1 MFDLYETY
9 RELAVTFGPSGR
21 EGAVRRLLTDRLAGK
36 FDAIDTDV
44 MGNLIVHKAGPG
56 KKVMLCA
63 HMDSVGIVATFIDE
77 NGFIRFAPVGGLFHG
92 DLVNTAVRF
101 QNGVTG
107 VISIEEK
114 TPFKELTMENLYV
127 DIGAADAEQAA
138 RMVAVGDFAVY
149 AAAPVRQENCIIG
162 PFLDNRIG
170 CAALL
175 GAMEQLSNT
184 ENDLYFVFT
193 VQEEVGL
200 RGAQTAAN
208 AIAPDYAIA
217 VDVTDTGDTPEK
229 KVKMAVEMGKG
240 PAIKVM
246 DRSVICNPQVRQA
259 LETAAQQLGIA
270 AQREIMEFGGTDTGA
285 IQKSGGG
292 VLSGAVSIP
301 ARYIHSPC
309 EMAAVS
315 DAEQAARLLAHTVC
329 RVLK

>member
-1 MFDLYETY
+1 MFDLFESY
-9 RELAVTFGPSGR
+9 RELAAAFGPSGR
-21 EGAVRRLLTDRLAGK
+21 EGAVRRLLTQRLEGK
-36 FDAIDTDV
+36 FDSIETDV
-44 MGNLIVHKAGPG
+44 MGNLIVRKRGPG
-56 KKVMLCA
+56 KKILLCA

-77 NGFIRFAPVGGLFHG
+77 KGFVRFAPVGGLFHG

-101 QNGVTG
+101 QNGVVG
-107 VISIEEK
+107 VISFEEK
-114 TPFKELTMENLYV
+114 TPFKELTLDQMYV

-138 RMVAVGDFAVY
+138 RMVSVGDFAVY
-149 AAAPVRQENCIIG
+149 TAAPVRQESVIIG

-170 CAALL
+170 CAVLL
-175 GAMEQLSNT
+175 DTMEQLT
-184 ENDLYFVFT
+184 ETQNDLCFVFT
-193 VQEEVGL
+193 AQEEVGL

-229 KVKMAVEMGKG
+229 KVKMAVELGKG
-240 PAIKVM
+240 PCIKVM

-259 LETAAQQLGIA
+259 LETAAQQLGMA
-270 AQREIMEFGGTDTGA
+270 VQREIMEFGGTDTGA

-301 ARYIHSPC
+301 VRYIHSPC
-309 EMAAVS
+309 EMAAAS
-315 DAEQAARLLAHTVC
+315 DAQQAARLLAYTVC

>member
-1 MFDLYETY
+1 
-9 RELAVTFGPSGR
+9 
-21 EGAVRRLLTDRLAGK
+21 
-36 FDAIDTDV
+36 
-44 MGNLIVHKAGPG
+44 
-56 KKVMLCA
+56 
-63 HMDSVGIVATFIDE
+63 
-77 NGFIRFAPVGGLFHG
+77 
-92 DLVNTAVRF
+92 
-101 QNGVTG
+101 
-107 VISIEEK
+107 
-114 TPFKELTMENLYV
+114 MENLYV